1 MDEWN
6 GKGPQSHEE
15 GGSKIPSSLSLA
27 SHPESL
33 DEQMLKELNPT
44 TAYQPE
50 NLGIGPPTDGLTEV
64 QPQTVVS
71 DSNTRN
77 SRQARESKTGESVS
91 SALLDNR
98 SKISHS
104 IHPHSNQGQL
114 NENEDDTE
122 TPATLQNDVERQQK
136 PRSGSMAAVMQG
148 RQPDPIPGSPIAD
161 NGGSGSFVGEPR
173 LRKDSYTE
181 VGKARNVAE
190 STDEDVPFFSSEEET
205 NGLSMRGRQ
214 RNRRKKGE
222 SGSREQNVSTID
234 TNPGSKKAGQATA
247 SKKAVPKKLKTFE
260 PLREKQERAKAG
272 LDSSVTVAA
281 PGGEKSVKR
290 SLVHPNT
297 NYDRAGSRG
306 VSPTA
311 SDSEEMKNIKRAQRL
326 AINAFPIDNITPHRV
341 IRNILRGNFR
351 GIQQEAKTGKR
362 RLRKYLVAT
371 DISDEAAYALEW
383 TIGTVLRDG
392 DTLLAIYAVNEETG
406 TGKTGDPERLDDL
419 ELTEGAKAMQE
430 TTAIMEKMT
439 ADTQQDPS
447 VPHTPSSL
455 SAVNLSSKARRD
467 SDRGSKDSR
476 LRSKAES
483 ERLHAIDSISET
495 CIRFLRKTNLQVR
508 ITIEVIMCKSPKH
521 LITEAIDALEP
532 TLVVLGS
539 RGRGSLK
546 GVLLGSFSNYLVT
559 KSSVPVMVARKR
571 LSGRK
576 AKNVSPNIRL
586 ANNLTPTNR
595 LALAKID

>member
-1 MDEWN
+1 MDEQN
-6 GKGPQSHEE
+6 GKDPRSHGE
-15 GGSKIPSSLSLA
+15 GGFKMPSSLPLTSRPD
-27 SHPESL
+27 SPN
-33 DEQMLKELNPT
+33 EQALKKLNPT
-44 TAYQPE
+44 TAYRPE
-50 NLGIGPPTDGLTEV
+50 NLGIGPATEGFTEV
-64 QPQTVVS
+64 QPQTAVS
-71 DSNTRN
+71 DSNTTI
-77 SRQARESKTGESVS
+77 SRQARESKTEEDASSV
-91 SALLDNR
+91 LLDDR
-98 SKISHS
+98 SNISHPIQS
-104 IHPHSNQGQL
+104 SSYQEQL
-114 NENEDDTE
+114 KENEDDTD
-122 TPATLQNDVERQQK
+122 TPATLQNVVERQQK

-148 RQPDPIPGSPIAD
+148 KQPDPIPGSPIAD
-161 NGGSGSFVGEPR
+161 IGGSGSFVGESR
-173 LRKDSYTE
+173 LRKDSYMET
-181 VGKARNVAE
+181 GKARNVAE
-190 STDEDVPFFSSEEET
+190 STDEDISIFSSEDET

-222 SGSREQNVSTID
+222 SGSRESNVSTSD
-234 TNPGSKKAGQATA
+234 TDPGSKRSGQATT
-247 SKKAVPKKLKTFE
+247 SKKTVPKKLKTFE

-272 LDSSVTVAA
+272 LDSSAIVAT

-297 NYDRAGSRG
+297 NYDRPGSRG

-392 DTLLAIYAVNEETG
+392 DTLLAIYAVNEDTG
-406 TGKTGDPERLDDL
+406 TGKMGDPERLDDL

-455 SAVNLSSKARRD
+455 SAVNLSLKARRD

-521 LITEAIDALEP
+521 LITEAVRFSLAASQQGPTADA
-532 TLVVLGS
+532 S
-539 RGRGSLK
+539 
-546 GVLLGSFSNYLVT
+546 
-559 KSSVPVMVARKR
+559 
-571 LSGRK
+571 
-576 AKNVSPNIRL
+576 
-586 ANNLTPTNR
+586 
-595 LALAKID
+595 

>member
-1 MDEWN
+1 ME
-6 GKGPQSHEE
+6 
-15 GGSKIPSSLSLA
+15 
-27 SHPESL
+27 
-33 DEQMLKELNPT
+33 
-44 TAYQPE
+44 PE
-50 NLGIGPPTDGLTEV
+50 NGLQATEES
-64 QPQTVVS
+64 QDTESMTKTPENQTNENNKQTV
-71 DSNTRN
+71 
-77 SRQARESKTGESVS
+77 
-91 SALLDNR
+91 
-98 SKISHS
+98 
-104 IHPHSNQGQL
+104 
-114 NENEDDTE
+114 NEGKK
-122 TPATLQNDVERQQK
+122 Q
-136 PRSGSMAAVMQG
+136 RSGSMAAVMRG
-148 RQPDPIPGSPIAD
+148 KQPDPIPFLTEGVENPSS
-161 NGGSGSFVGEPR
+161 SGELR
-173 LRKDSYTE
+173 LRKDL
-181 VGKARNVAE
+181 GKGKGIE
-190 STDEDVPFFSSEEET
+190 STDEDAQSSSEDER
-205 NGLSMRGRQ
+205 NISSRGRQ
-214 RNRRKKGE
+214 RSRRTK
-222 SGSREQNVSTID
+222 
-234 TNPGSKKAGQATA
+234 ATA
-247 SKKAVPKKLKTFE
+247 GTRDANISASDTDAGNAALETVVNKGQPKRLKTFE
-260 PLREKQERAKAG
+260 PLRDKKERVKAG
-272 LDSSVTVAA
+272 LESSVTVSG
-281 PGGEKSVKR
+281 PGGEKSTKR
-290 SLVHPNT
+290 SMVHPNT
-297 NYDRAGSRG
+297 NYDRPSG

-341 IRNILRGNFR
+341 IRNILRGDFR
-351 GIQQEAKTGKR
+351 GIQEEAETGKR

-406 TGKTGDPERLDDL
+406 TGKTGNPERLDDL

-439 ADTQQDPS
+439 ADTQQESPS
-447 VPHTPSSL
+447 PANPSAAAAIGL
-455 SAVNLSSKARRD
+455 SPRPRRD

-532 TLVVLGS
+532 TLVILGS

-571 LSGRK
+571 LLGRK
-576 AKNVSPNIRL
+576 AKNVNPHVRL
-586 ANNLTPTNR
+586 TNNLTPTNR
-595 LALAKID
+595 LAAAKID

>member
-260 PLREKQERAKAG
+260 PLREKQE
-272 LDSSVTVAA
+272 SMVTSCSYCSVEIA
-281 PGGEKSVKR
+281 PTDPYVQELKQALTLQ
-290 SLVHPNT
+290 SL
-297 NYDRAGSRG
+297 
-306 VSPTA
+306 
-311 SDSEEMKNIKRAQRL
+311 
-326 AINAFPIDNITPHRV
+326 
-341 IRNILRGNFR
+341 
-351 GIQQEAKTGKR
+351 
-362 RLRKYLVAT
+362 
-371 DISDEAAYALEW
+371 
-383 TIGTVLRDG
+383 
-392 DTLLAIYAVNEETG
+392 
-406 TGKTGDPERLDDL
+406 
-419 ELTEGAKAMQE
+419 
-430 TTAIMEKMT
+430 
-439 ADTQQDPS
+439 
-447 VPHTPSSL
+447 
-455 SAVNLSSKARRD
+455 
-467 SDRGSKDSR
+467 
-476 LRSKAES
+476 
-483 ERLHAIDSISET
+483 
-495 CIRFLRKTNLQVR
+495 
-508 ITIEVIMCKSPKH
+508 
-521 LITEAIDALEP
+521 
-532 TLVVLGS
+532 
-539 RGRGSLK
+539 
-546 GVLLGSFSNYLVT
+546 
-559 KSSVPVMVARKR
+559 
-571 LSGRK
+571 
-576 AKNVSPNIRL
+576 
-586 ANNLTPTNR
+586 
-595 LALAKID
+595 